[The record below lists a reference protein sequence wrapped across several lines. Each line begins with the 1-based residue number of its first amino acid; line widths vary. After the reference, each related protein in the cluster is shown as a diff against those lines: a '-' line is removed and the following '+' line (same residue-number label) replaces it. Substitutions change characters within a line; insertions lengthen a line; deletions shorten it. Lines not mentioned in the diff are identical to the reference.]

1 MLLAQTLVLTFCAK
15 DNELFAG
22 ATNGIYKSTDGGATF
37 QRILN
42 GFPTNIGVFA
52 WSLTASGG
60 NVVAAVTV
68 LFSPSEALDAIFYSP
83 DNGSTWHQATLPITP
98 TAVTAVA
105 WMEVPLPM
113 LEFLDKALPLKACT
127 NPRMLA
133 LHGRR
138 DLPSM

>member
-1 MLLAQTLVLTFCAK
+1 LL
-15 DNELFAG
+15 G

-68 LFSPSEALDAIFYSP
+68 LFSTSEALDAIFIRL
-83 DNGSTWHQATLPITP
+83 T
-98 TAVTAVA
+98 
-105 WMEVPLPM
+105 MEALGIRPLC
-113 LEFLDKALPLKACT
+113 L
-127 NPRMLA
+127 
-133 LHGRR
+133 
-138 DLPSM
+138 